1 MLSSIATYGR
11 GHNHTAPI
19 SLMVMC
25 RQSRAVLEGK
35 YDYYHPCRHRPG
47 VPADPV
53 KILRDAFS
61 NALKDP
67 ELPGKAEKALLET
80 NWSTGEQVQDMAREL
95 IDQSKPAFES

>member
-1 MLSSIATYGR
+1 
-11 GHNHTAPI
+11 
-19 SLMVMC
+19 
-25 RQSRAVLEGK
+25 VLVAGGNF
-35 YDYYHPCRHRPG
+35 YHPVATGPG
-47 VPADPV
+47 VPADRV

-80 NWSTGEQVQDMAREL
+80 NWSTGEQVRDMAREL